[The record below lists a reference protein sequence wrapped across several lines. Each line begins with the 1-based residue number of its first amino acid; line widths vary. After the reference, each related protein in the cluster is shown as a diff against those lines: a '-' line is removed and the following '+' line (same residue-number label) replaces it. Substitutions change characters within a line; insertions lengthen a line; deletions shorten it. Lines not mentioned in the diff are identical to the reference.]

1 MLEGLGFKAIDTK
14 EDAFG
19 KQRNDASRQII
30 KVQCSNLKVQSKIIM
45 FKSQSS
51 KYKKPMTEQQALL
64 KLTTLCTQAEHCSQ
78 EMIDK
83 MKKWNCPKIPSPET
97 GIPDR
102 EEIHRRRTFRTLL
115 YQRQDKIQQ
124 VGTPEGG
131 TGAVDET
138 YSEGH
143 LRPYL
148 LKRLKTTCIW
158 KPSCPDEKQI

>member
-1 MLEGLGFKAIDTK
+1 
-14 EDAFG
+14 
-19 KQRNDASRQII
+19 
-30 KVQCSNLKVQSKIIM
+30 
-45 FKSQSS
+45 
-51 KYKKPMTEQQALL
+51 MTEQQALL

-83 MKKWNCPKIPSPET
+83 MKKWELPEDAIARNMEFLTEKKFIDDERFARFFINDKI
-97 GIPDR
+97 
-102 EEIHRRRTFRTLL
+102 
-115 YQRQDKIQQ
+115 KIQQ

-148 LKRLKTTCIW
+148 RR
-158 KPSCPDEKQI
+158 D